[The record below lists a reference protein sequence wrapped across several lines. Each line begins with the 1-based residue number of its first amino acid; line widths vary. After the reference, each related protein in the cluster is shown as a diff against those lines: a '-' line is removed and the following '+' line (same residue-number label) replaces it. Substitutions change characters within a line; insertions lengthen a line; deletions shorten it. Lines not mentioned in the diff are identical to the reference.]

1 MAMPHKK
8 PSSLSKTSSDDVAFD
23 RLVAEHQQR
32 IYFFIR
38 SMVFNPDDAR
48 DTLQDVNIVLYRKKD
63 AYEHGTN
70 FKAWAFT
77 IARFECL
84 SYLSRYKKNQ
94 WTTLDTGLLESLADK
109 AEETADDVEPC
120 LKALRKCMLSLD
132 PDVQHLIRSR
142 YQHSTPLDTTATQMH
157 TSVGAL
163 KQKLFRA
170 RKQLKQCILRR
181 MKRENN
187 SDMHG

>member
-1 MAMPHKK
+1 M
-8 PSSLSKTSSDDVAFD
+8 SLSQPDDQTSSIGGGEEAAFNE
-23 RLVAEHQQR
+23 LVTEHQQR

-63 AYEHGTN
+63 SYTHGTN

-84 SYLSRYKKNQ
+84 SYLSRYKKTQ
-94 WTTLDTGLLESLADK
+94 WATLDTGLLETIADK
-109 AEETADDVEPC
+109 AEDTAEDSEPW
-120 LKALRKCMLSLD
+120 LAALRQCMQSLT
-132 PDVQHLIRSR
+132 PDAKKVIHSR
-142 YQHSTPLDTTATQMH
+142 YQAKIPLEVSAENEQTT
-157 TSVGAL
+157 VGAL

-170 RKQLKQCILRR
+170 RNQLRECII
-181 MKRENN
+181 KRLSRE
-187 SDMHG
+187 GVEP